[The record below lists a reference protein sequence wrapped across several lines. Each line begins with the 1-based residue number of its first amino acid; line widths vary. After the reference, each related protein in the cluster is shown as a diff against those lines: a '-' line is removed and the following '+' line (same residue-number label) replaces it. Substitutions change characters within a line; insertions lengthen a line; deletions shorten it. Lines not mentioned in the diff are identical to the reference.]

1 MLNLL
6 CVNLRSLTDLNCLQ
20 GMYLN
25 EFIGLTFDN
34 FILNGE
40 PLGPPIPGWYVV
52 QQMYG
57 IQTRRGKWADL
68 GVLFGMIFA
77 YRLIFFVCIKLSENL
92 GPFIRSM
99 FTQYRTNKKLS
110 RQHSELQN
118 VIRPISSPSQTPQHD
133 AVPLQYSTSKR

>member
-1 MLNLL
+1 
-6 CVNLRSLTDLNCLQ
+6 
-20 GMYLN
+20 MYLN

-40 PLGPPIPGWYVV
+40 ALGPPIPGWYVV

-57 IQTRRGKWADL
+57 IQTTRGKWADL

-110 RQHSELQN
+110 RKHSELQN
-118 VIRPISSPSQTPQHD
+118 VIGTFTSPSHTPQHD
-133 AVPLQYSTSKR
+133 AVPLQYSASKR